1 MFRPPF
7 VTGTVSCNKSYQRL
21 NLGSRR
27 LVPLKR
33 FHNLNIH
40 LNCNTQIFLKRIN
53 YWTLLSLKKK
63 KTKLLTTIE
72 EKLQQKKNVKIDRL
86 QLVPFT
92 INNVTNRSVARHS
105 TKSCHGNE
113 FGWCKGHCAG
123 SKGKI
128 SGPCYSPQCRDPL
141 HPHNFQE
148 LEKTGQLLESAKHEE
163 GSFQLLQHGVEHSI
177 LSFYYWTWIAC
188 TYVLFFK
195 YRNPNF

>member
-40 LNCNTQIFLKRIN
+40 LNCNTQIFLKSSN
-53 YWTLLSLKKK
+53 YWTLLSFKKKNYLQPLKKNCN
-63 KTKLLTTIE
+63 
-72 EKLQQKKNVKIDRL
+72 KKNVKIDRL

-128 SGPCYSPQCRDPL
+128 GGPCYSPQCRDPL

-148 LEKTGQLLESAKHEE
+148 LEKTGQLLESAKYEE

-177 LSFYYWTWIAC
+177 LHFYYWTWIAC
-188 TYVLFFK
+188 TYVFF
-195 YRNPNF
+195 